1 MAEKILNTRIQL
13 RYDTWD
19 NWQKTDVA
27 NKGGNLVLKAGEVA
41 VTVIAP
47 EKSDFTTPPTVM
59 FKVGDGEH
67 KFSELPWA
75 SGLAA
80 DVYPWAKSPTAPVIG
95 DGKITIKQG
104 TTEKGSFTVNQS
116 GDTTITLDAD
126 TDTDTQYQLVL
137 NGHTLK
143 LQSKAKNGTWADVS
157 GQSFTLPDNN
167 TTYTFA
173 EGTTN
178 GAFSVTPSGG
188 TAQSVKIHGLGSAA
202 YTDSSAYATAAQ
214 GKKADSALQSVK
226 ILNTNNTTAQ
236 TANASEA
243 ITGSGTINLHK
254 VSKTGSY
261 NDLNNKPTIPTGF
274 SITANA
280 TDDDIVVL
288 TGTGGTNSVSYDA
301 KHAKKGPTNGYT
313 SGNTTTSIGGSGAS
327 GTIKVPQITVDSYG
341 HVTKAEDE
349 SVTIAM
355 PTIPTVGNG
364 ALTIKVGDKGDVS
377 GTGSFTANQSSAG
390 TITLPVYT
398 KTEVDEKIVGAVQYL
413 GTVGSANE
421 LAALNPDS
429 PGDFCRVSTAFGSY
443 HVGDLLLCK
452 TLKEGSTAATWDVI
466 HGEIDK
472 DTWTANSKT
481 AAGYVTKGEGQANQ
495 VWKTDA
501 SGNPGW
507 RDDANTDTKVTSAAN
522 HYTPAADSA
531 SQLSVDASSTVSA
544 TWNST
549 SLVTGVNIQRDSKG
563 HVTGVTVDSIKMPA
577 NPDTNTAHTHT
588 NGVGLIRTGNG
599 GTSGSV
605 DYKVAL
611 ADETL
616 DTNAAVSRPAANAN
630 RTYPV
635 IADKNGKLATIVPW
649 VDTNTDTN
657 QKVKANGVTFDANDT
672 VEMKAGTGLKVTASN
687 ATAGSEYVQYDI
699 DDAVVFV
706 LNGGSSTEV
715 I

>member
-13 RYDTWD
+13 KYDTWD

-27 NKGGNLVLKAGEVA
+27 NKGGNLVLKQGEMA
-41 VTVIAP
+41 VTAIASG
-47 EKSDFTTPPTVM
+47 KSDFTTPPTIM

-116 GDTTITLDAD
+116 GDTTITLDPD

-137 NGHTLK
+137 DGHTLQ

-157 GQSFTLPDNN
+157 GQSFILPDDN

-173 EGTTN
+173 EGTNN
-178 GAFSVTPSGG
+178 GTFKVTPSVGEAKEI
-188 TAQSVKIHGLGSAA
+188 TIHGLGTAA
-202 YTDSSAYATAAQ
+202 YKADTYFATAESISTIESSLEGAVEAGIADLDTTVSGMAAGKTLQTLTQTNGKIAATFQDILIAQ
-214 GKKADSALQSVK
+214 SQVSGLTEALNGKQDNLSFEG
-226 ILNTNNTTAQ
+226 TY
-236 TANASEA
+236 NASTNRVA
-243 ITGSGTINLHK
+243 TK
-254 VSKTGSY
+254 SY
-261 NDLNNKPTIPTGF
+261 
-274 SITANA
+274 
-280 TDDDIVVL
+280 
-288 TGTGGTNSVSYDA
+288 
-301 KHAKKGPTNGYT
+301 
-313 SGNTTTSIGGSGAS
+313 
-327 GTIKVPQITVDSYG
+327 VDG
-341 HVTKAEDE
+341 RV
-349 SVTIAM
+349 
-355 PTIPTVGNG
+355 
-364 ALTIKVGDKGDVS
+364 
-377 GTGSFTANQSSAG
+377 
-390 TITLPVYT
+390 
-398 KTEVDEKIVGAVQYL
+398 VGAVQYL
-413 GTVGSANE
+413 GTVANATE

-429 PGDFCRVSTAFGSY
+429 IGDFCRVAAVFGGY

-472 DTWTANSKT
+472 DTWTANSRT
-481 AAGYVTKGEGQANQ
+481 AAGYVTKGEGQANK

-531 SQLSVDASSTVSA
+531 SQLSVDASSTVGA

-611 ADETL
+611 ASETL

-649 VDTNTDTN
+649 TDTDTDT
-657 QKVKANGVTFDANDT
+657 GVTSVEVTGTGNAVTSASISGRKMTLTKGTTFLTTHQDISGKQDKLTAGDHISINNNTISAAWPTASDSGYAGINKTGTVTSVTSPANS
-672 VEMKAGTGLKVTASN
+672 GLKVSST
-687 ATAGSEYVQYDI
+687 TTTPVIEI